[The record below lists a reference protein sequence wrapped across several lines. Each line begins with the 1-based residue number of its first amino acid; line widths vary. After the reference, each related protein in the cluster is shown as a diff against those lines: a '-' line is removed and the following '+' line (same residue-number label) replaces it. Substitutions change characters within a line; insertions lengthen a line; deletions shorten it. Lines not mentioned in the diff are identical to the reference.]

1 METIGL
7 SISCACSL
15 FLVLYLFRIKKR
27 TQLQNI
33 FVINC
38 FLVFFWDLI
47 LLAQKYF
54 CASYPIDPIIFDW
67 FVYIPICFLPVSILF
82 TGIIFANTKIEF
94 KKRYILLFVIP
105 TLSIIMLWTNSL
117 HHLFYIVYSVNINE
131 VVFGSYFFVH
141 TVYTLA
147 LYAIGLIYLLRYS
160 IKNSG
165 IFSKQ
170 AILITIAVLVP
181 ISVNILSYV
190 QVISVSIYVT
200 PIIFTFTISLCA
212 FAILKFE
219 FLNVTPIALQ
229 RIVDRISDS
238 YIVLN
243 DNNVI
248 TDFNQTF
255 LHTFSLQASSVRN
268 TNIFSSDKATQYLPE
283 LKEAISK
290 TYVSSK
296 TFSFETFI
304 EPINKYFIVEVSS
317 IINNN
322 VFLGVLVLFKDVT
335 QHEEDMQTIK
345 NNQDMLIESERFA
358 SLGQMIG
365 GIAHNLKTPI
375 MSIAG
380 AAEALNDLITEY
392 DTSIGDPD
400 VTNEDHHAIAN
411 DMRSW
416 VEKVKTHTSYMS
428 DIITAV
434 KGQAISSDAAPDA
447 FTVEELMK
455 HVSILMKHDLKNSL
469 VELRPERLVD
479 KDFKLYGNINALVQ
493 VIDNLISNAIQSY
506 GGKPDGVIDFIIEK
520 QEDNLI
526 ISIRDYG
533 AGIPEDVQEKLFNSM
548 ITTKGKNGTGL
559 GLFMSY
565 SNIKAKFNG
574 NITFESEVRKRK
586 HLPCNSSSKGVG
598 FRKISYLLS
607 NQKKLCL

>member
-7 SISCACSL
+7 IISCLCALILS
-15 FLVLYLFRIKKR
+15 LYLGSIKQKN
-27 TQLQNI
+27 QLQKVFIVNSF
-33 FVINC
+33 FVFC
-38 FLVFFWDLI
+38 WC
-47 LLAQKYF
+47 LLLLLQKYF
-54 CASYPIDPIIFDW
+54 YTNLGINPIIFEW
-67 FVYIPICFLPVSILF
+67 FIYIFACFLPVSIFF
-82 TGIIFANTKIEF
+82 TGIIFANTKITF
-94 KKRYILLFVIP
+94 KKSYILLFIIP
-105 TLSIIMLWTNSL
+105 TLSLIMLWTNDL
-117 HHLFYIVYSVNINE
+117 HHLFYVNYSTNIDE
-131 VVFGSYFFVH
+131 TVFGAYFNIH
-141 TVYTLA
+141 TTYGTI
-147 LYAIGLIYLLRYS
+147 LYIIGLTYLLKYS

-165 IFSKQ
+165 IFSRQ
-170 AILITIAVLVP
+170 AILLIIAVAIP
-181 ISVNILSYV
+181 ISANVLGIFHIFSM
-190 QVISVSIYVT
+190 SIYLT
-200 PIIFTFTISLCA
+200 PICFTLTILLCA

-243 DNNVI
+243 ENNVI
-248 TDFNQTF
+248 TDFNKTF
-255 LHTFSLQASSVRN
+255 LDMFSLEANSVRN
-268 TNIFSSDKATQYLPE
+268 TNIFSSDKALKYLPN
-283 LKEAISK
+283 LKDAIEK

-304 EPINKYFIVEVSS
+304 EPIDKYFIVEVSS

-335 QHEEDMQTIK
+335 QHEEDLQTIK

-380 AAEALNDLITEY
+380 ATEALNDLITEY
-392 DTSIGDPD
+392 DASVGDPD
-400 VTNEDHHAIAN
+400 VTNEDHHAIAS

-434 KGQAISSDAAPDA
+434 KGQAISSDAAPDT
-447 FTVEELMK
+447 FTIEELMK
-455 HVSILMKHDLKNSL
+455 HVTILMKHDLKNSL
-469 VELRPERLVD
+469 VELRSECLVD
-479 KDFKLYGNINALVQ
+479 KNFKLYGNINALVQ

-506 GGKPDGVIDFIIEK
+506 GGKPDNVIDFIIEK
-520 QEDNLI
+520 NDNNLV
-526 ISIRDYG
+526 ISIKDYG

-574 NITFESEVRKRK
+574 NITFESEVG
-586 HLPCNSSSKGVG
+586 KGSIFHV
-598 FRKISYLLS
+598 IVPV
-607 NQKKLCL
+607 NE

>member
-7 SISCACSL
+7 SVSCACSL
-15 FLVLYLFRIKKR
+15 FLILYLIRQKKR
-27 TQLQNI
+27 SQLQNVFI
-33 FVINC
+33 INTT
-38 FLVFFWDLI
+38 LIFFWDLI
-47 LLAQKYF
+47 LLGQKYF
-54 CASYPIDPIIFDW
+54 CASSEINPIIFDW

-94 KKRYILLFVIP
+94 KKRYTLLFIIP
-105 TLSIIMLWTNSL
+105 IVSLLMLWTNNL
-117 HHLFYIVYSVNINE
+117 HHLFYIEYSTSTYSTI
-131 VVFGSYFFVH
+131 FGNYFYVH
-141 TVYTLA
+141 A
-147 LYAIGLIYLLRYS
+147 LYTYILYGIALIYLLKYS

-165 IFSKQ
+165 IFSRQ
-170 AILITIAVLVP
+170 AVLIAVAFLIP
-181 ISVNILSYV
+181 IVVNILGAFYIV
-190 QVISVSIYVT
+190 TMSIYLT
-200 PIIFTFTISLCA
+200 PILFTATVLLLA
-212 FAILKFE
+212 FAILKFD

-268 TNIFSSDKATQYLPE
+268 TNIFSSDKATKYLPN

-296 TFSFETFI
+296 TFSFESFI

-434 KGQAISSDAAPDA
+434 KGQAISSDAAPDT

-574 NITFESEVRKRK
+574 NITFESEIRKRK
-586 HLPCNSSSKGVG
+586 YLPCNCSSKGVG

-607 NQKKLCL
+607 NQKKLYL

>member
-7 SISCACSL
+7 IISCLCALILS
-15 FLVLYLFRIKKR
+15 LYLGSIKQKN
-27 TQLQNI
+27 QLQKVFIVNSF
-33 FVINC
+33 FVFC
-38 FLVFFWDLI
+38 WC
-47 LLAQKYF
+47 LLLLLQKYF
-54 CASYPIDPIIFDW
+54 YTNLGINPIIFEW
-67 FVYIPICFLPVSILF
+67 FIYIFACFLPVSIFF
-82 TGIIFANTKIEF
+82 TGIIFANTKITF
-94 KKRYILLFVIP
+94 KKSYILLFIIP
-105 TLSIIMLWTNSL
+105 TLSLIMLWTNDL
-117 HHLFYIVYSVNINE
+117 HHLFYVNYSTNIDE
-131 VVFGSYFFVH
+131 TVFGAYFNIH
-141 TVYTLA
+141 TIYGTI
-147 LYAIGLIYLLRYS
+147 LYIIGLTYLLKYS

-165 IFSKQ
+165 IFSRQ
-170 AILITIAVLVP
+170 AILLIIAVAFP
-181 ISVNILSYV
+181 ISANVLGIFHIFSM
-190 QVISVSIYVT
+190 SIYLT
-200 PIIFTFTISLCA
+200 PICFTLTILLCA

-243 DNNVI
+243 ENNVI
-248 TDFNQTF
+248 TDFNKTF
-255 LHTFSLQASSVRN
+255 LDMFSLEANSVRN
-268 TNIFSSDKATQYLPE
+268 TNIFSSDKALKYLPN
-283 LKEAISK
+283 LKDAIEK

-304 EPINKYFIVEVSS
+304 EPIDKYFIVEVSS

-392 DTSIGDPD
+392 DTSVGDPD

-434 KGQAISSDAAPDA
+434 KGQAISSDAAPDT
-447 FTVEELMK
+447 FTIEELMK
-455 HVSILMKHDLKNSL
+455 HVTILMKHDLKNSL
-469 VELRPERLVD
+469 VELRSECLVD

-506 GGKPDGVIDFIIEK
+506 GGKPDNVIDFIIEK
-520 QEDNLI
+520 NDNNLV
-526 ISIRDYG
+526 ISIKDYG

-574 NITFESEVRKRK
+574 NITFESEVG
-586 HLPCNSSSKGVG
+586 KGSIFHV
-598 FRKISYLLS
+598 IVPV
-607 NQKKLCL
+607 NE